1 MGNIYITALKSTVL
15 KSGYKIVKF
24 LSARS
29 SCDRQKATLCRSDL
43 RSLHTWRHVRSLAE
57 CILVKEAE
65 DTALILVCATDL
77 SSKCCKFVIKIY
89 VDI

>member
-1 MGNIYITALKSTVL
+1 MRPRKSYVMP
-15 KSGYKIVKF
+15 VRF
-24 LSARS
+24 AQSAHR
-29 SCDRQKATLCRSDL
+29 R
-43 RSLHTWRHVRSLAE
+43 LAE